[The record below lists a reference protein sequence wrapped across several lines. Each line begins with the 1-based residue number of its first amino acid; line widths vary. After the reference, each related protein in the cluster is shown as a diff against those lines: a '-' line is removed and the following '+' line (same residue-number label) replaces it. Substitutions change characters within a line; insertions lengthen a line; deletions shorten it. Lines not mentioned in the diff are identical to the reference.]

1 MSEALGIS
9 QPRPRWMVQAAGWAV
24 AAALVLLAARRIDL
38 PGLSAALRGAQAGP
52 LALAVLCNVVANTLA
67 RVRRWEALLRPL
79 PHGPRRAGF
88 FDLARLLYAGYAV
101 SNLLPAR
108 AGEAVRVLGLHRR
121 RGYPVAGLVG
131 VQLAEKVI
139 ETLSLGLLCGLLAL
153 TSGPGRLPLAVGGA
167 LALGGLVL
175 LLALPRRMPGIEEAH
190 GKVAAFF
197 NALIGALRTVHA
209 RRSWLRS
216 LLWSLLSDT
225 TDLLL
230 VGLCLRA
237 LGIDAPPSAWA
248 LVLFSVNLA
257 ILLPS
262 TPAQVGI
269 LEAGAVVALS
279 AAGVPAAPALA
290 FALAYHAVHLLPTTA
305 LGLAGLVL
313 PWEAS

>member
-1 MSEALGIS
+1 MSEALSI
-9 QPRPRWMVQAAGWAV
+9 PARPRWLAQAAGWTV
-24 AAALVLLAARRIDL
+24 TAALVLIAARRVDL
-38 PGLSAALRGAQAGP
+38 PVLIAALRGAQVWP

-88 FDLARLLYAGYAV
+88 FDLARLLYAGYAA

-108 AGEAVRVLGLHRR
+108 AGEAVRVFGLHRR

-131 VQLAEKVI
+131 AQLAEKVI
-139 ETLSLGLLCGLLAL
+139 ETLSLGLLCGVLSL
-153 TSGPGRLPLAVGGA
+153 TAGPGRVPLAVGGA
-167 LALGGLVL
+167 AALGGLLL
-175 LLALPRRMPGIEEAH
+175 LLALPRRRPALEVAPGR
-190 GKVAAFF
+190 VAAVLL
-197 NALIGALRTVHA
+197 ALLRALRTVHA
-209 RRSWLRS
+209 SRSWLRS
-216 LLWSLLSDT
+216 VGWSLLSDT

-237 LGIDAPPSAWA
+237 FGLEVPPAAWG

-305 LGLAGLVL
+305 LGLASLFL